1 MSGGRILLVEDNEAN
16 QLLASSVLELSGF
29 VVDVAGDSTEARAIL
44 ARTSP
49 DVILMDVQLPGL
61 DGLSF
66 VKQLKAEAATAHIPI
81 IALTALAMAGDRER
95 TLAAGC
101 DGYIAKP
108 INTRT
113 FASEVGTFLSDSQ

>member
-1 MSGGRILLVEDNEAN
+1 M
-16 QLLASSVLELSGF
+16 
-29 VVDVAGDSTEARAIL
+29 L
-44 ARTSP
+44 ARKSP

-61 DGLSF
+61 DGLTF
-66 VKQLKAEAATAHIPI
+66 AQQLKAEAATAHIPI

-113 FASEVGTFLSDSQ
+113 FASEVGKFLSDRP

>member
-1 MSGGRILLVEDNEAN
+1 MSSGRILLVEDNEAN

-66 VKQLKAEAATAHIPI
+66 VKQLKAEAATARIPI

-95 TLAAGC
+95 NLAAGC
-101 DGYIAKP
+101 DGYIVKP

>member
-29 VVDVAGDSTEARAIL
+29 VVDVAGDSTEARAML
-44 ARTSP
+44 ARKSP

-61 DGLSF
+61 DGLTF
-66 VKQLKAEAATAHIPI
+66 AQQLKAEAATAHIPI

-113 FASEVGTFLSDSQ
+113 FASEVGKFLSDRP